1 MESNRF
7 FIIVL
12 QLYSDLYFNILISHS
27 DVFIKVILFCVT
39 GRLSKD
45 NRWSERRAEFLH
57 IRDDKSVYEES
68 GCCQSTS
75 DCSGTIDIHLTFVL
89 DSVYCCVF
97 F

>member
-45 NRWSERRAEFLH
+45 NR
-57 IRDDKSVYEES
+57 
-68 GCCQSTS
+68 
-75 DCSGTIDIHLTFVL
+75 
-89 DSVYCCVF
+89 
-97 F
+97 